1 MMFHEIRVRQNGEEK
16 WVSAEKWFNY
26 MLKEYSRVNY
36 KGKMIDPYEDR
47 VNKFFDNVP
56 DDLIKMWAK
65 AHPNVSDIKAEL
77 EKARAWL
84 LSNRSKA
91 KKDFKRFCNNWLA
104 SSRSLARSGANESSY
119 DADAR
124 VEKQIKKQR
133 QYYKENSEDIASQE
147 EIQDI
152 LKKGG
157 WIK

>member
-1 MMFHEIRVRQNGEEK
+1 MFHEIRVRQNGEEK

-26 MLKEYSRVNY
+26 MLKEYSKINY

-47 VNKFFDNVP
+47 VNKYLLV
-56 DDLIKMWAK
+56 MWRK
-65 AHPNVSDIKAEL
+65 AHPNVSDVKAEL

-91 KKDFKRFCNNWLA
+91 KKDFKRFANNWLA
-104 SSRSLARSGANESSY
+104 SSKSLARSGANENSY

-124 VEKQIKKQR
+124 VDREIKQR
-133 QYYKENSEDIASQE
+133 RKYMQENNEEVATQDDIKN
-147 EIQDI
+147 I
-152 LKKGG
+152 LKEGG